1 MITTDESKTRK
12 AALLLMTLGV
22 DTAVEV
28 SKLLDQSLAYDV
40 IREAAKMQNIEESE
54 SEKVLRE
61 FLELAPA
68 MKGVPSGKR
77 FAAEV
82 LRRSFGEEQSTS
94 IDFLKR
100 LDRSHLQ
107 DIVETEHP
115 QVASFILSFV
125 SPDVASQLL
134 ASLPAARQ
142 ADIARR
148 IATAEPPQREGIT
161 HLVRSLSNRLSFLG
175 TENVGEE
182 VNGVD
187 ALVSIMK
194 NVGRDVEQN
203 ILASFEELEP
213 ALAEEIK
220 KQMFVFDDLVLLDD
234 KSLQKVLREVDGKI
248 LALALRNASADII
261 KLIERNLSERAK
273 NILREDIESA
283 GKVRIRD
290 VEVAQTQVVS
300 IVRRLEEAGEIVVSK
315 EEETFV

>member
-1 MITTDESKTRK
+1 MDPNKTRK

-28 SKLLDQSLAYDV
+28 AKLLDQSLAYDV
-40 IREAAKMQNIEESE
+40 IREAAKVQGVEEEESDA
-54 SEKVLRE
+54 VLRE

-100 LDRSHLQ
+100 LDRGHLQ

-115 QVASFILSFV
+115 QVAAFILSFV
-125 SPDVASQLL
+125 SADVASQLL
-134 ASLPAARQ
+134 ASLPPTRQ

-175 TENVGEE
+175 AESVAHD

-203 ILASFEELEP
+203 ILASFESFEP

-248 LALALRNASADII
+248 LAMALRNASKEIVS
-261 KLIERNLSERAK
+261 LIEGNLSERAK
-273 NILREDIESA
+273 SILREDIESG

-290 VEVAQTQVVS
+290 VEKAQTQVVS
-300 IVRRLEEAGEIVVSK
+300 IVRRLEEAQEIVVSK
-315 EEETFV
+315 EEEHFV